1 MENNENTT
9 VENEQVENQEIE
21 NQQENENK
29 NVSDESTADENADTK
44 QDKENIENAEND
56 KEKIT
61 VPEEYDYSE
70 IKLPD
75 GMELD
80 KDMLGEFNAV
90 AKEEGLS
97 QEQANKYINLAV
109 KLVEKQ
115 SKGLATQYQ
124 QAQQAKIASYQQALN
139 TDEEIGGGDKSKM
152 DAYLNVADFGYSK
165 FASDE
170 LKQVLANDGLNYH
183 PEVIKLF
190 HKLGELCQQDDLP
203 NVSTPAGKE
212 KTAAEILYGSD
223 E

>member
-9 VENEQVENQEIE
+9 AVNEQVENQQIDNQLE
-21 NQQENENK
+21 NEQENEN
-29 NVSDESTADENADTK
+29 ENASENNAAEETTDAE
-44 QDKENIENAEND
+44 KEKPEEND
-56 KEKIT
+56 KEIT

-70 IKLPD
+70 IELPE

-90 AKEEGLS
+90 AKEEKLS

-115 SKGLATQYQ
+115 SKGLAEQYQ

-152 DAYLNVADFGYSK
+152 DAYLNVADFGYNK
-165 FASDE
+165 FATDG
-170 LKQVLANDGLNYH
+170 LKQAFANEGLNYH

-190 HKLGELCQQDDLP
+190 HKLGELCKEDDLP

-212 KTAAEILYGSD
+212 QSAAEILYGSK